1 MKKLNIFRAVH
12 VALFC
17 FKPLFLTTQ
26 QKFEFSHHLIE
37 VERLLSVVVGVVS
50 FSVDKS
56 LDFHDTAF
64 SVSPSLFKV

>member
-17 FKPLFLTTQ
+17 FKPLFLTIQ
-26 QKFEFSHHLIE
+26 QKFEFSYHLIE
-37 VERLLSVVVGVVS
+37 VERLLLVVVGVVS